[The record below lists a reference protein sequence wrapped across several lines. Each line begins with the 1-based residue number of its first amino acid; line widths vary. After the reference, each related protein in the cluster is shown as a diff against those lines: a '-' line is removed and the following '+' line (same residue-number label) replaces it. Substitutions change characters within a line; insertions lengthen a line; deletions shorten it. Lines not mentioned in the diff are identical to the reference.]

1 MLEAVRDCTTT
12 KDKFDRNLKAL
23 RDKAAESVLRLL
35 EEYDVDVVVGPGDS
49 RTGSVGS
56 ASDFPVANLPLGF
69 ANFNGRG
76 ISLHMIAPKYQEAK
90 MLQIMAAWEATFP
103 ENVRPPPLLVES

>member
-12 KDKFDRNLKAL
+12 KEEFERNMNAL
-23 RDKAAESVLRLL
+23 RDKASGSVRSLL
-35 EEYDVDVVVGPGDS
+35 KEYDVDVIVGPCDS

-56 ASDFPVANLPLGF
+56 ASGFPVANLPLGF
-69 ANFNGRG
+69 AHFNGRG
-76 ISLHMIAPKYQEAK
+76 FGLHMIAPENQEAK
-90 MLQIMAAWEATFP
+90 MLQIMAAWEASFP